1 MLKVDCNKWN
11 DNAQSLRHQA
21 VMATHPRTRE
31 RFLALYEITQSKNV
45 TLVAGEINRRP
56 PTVMEWVPADNERGG
71 ALIYPSSGGRSPLFH
86 QKYLHILLNFL

>member
-31 RFLALYEITQSKNV
+31 RFLALYEITQSKNA
-45 TLVAGEINRRP
+45 TTIAGEINRRP
-56 PTVMEWVPADNERGG
+56 HTVMDWVHIYNQWGAA
-71 ALIYPSSGGRSPLFH
+71 ALIYRRSRGRSPLFH
-86 QKYLHILLNFL
+86 WRCETT